1 VLSDR
6 GQSQGTTFEDRYGC
20 SLGDLV
26 RDAMQEGTVTEI
38 GASRVAGEESWGY
51 AGAAAADV
59 TSPDSRIG
67 RALQRVLRDRRE
79 TGPRRAVLASDAAP
93 GGDSPPV
100 GGTEADPGTP
110 RQERDAAPAGGPA
123 EAVVLASG
131 NLGLV
136 YLTEQAG
143 RLSLEEIGKRYPRLV
158 PALIAHPGVGFILV
172 RSDED
177 GPVVIGRDGLQVLQ
191 TQTVVGQDPLEPFG
205 ASGRWQVLQTD
216 SYPHCADIMVNSM
229 WDPQT
234 EEVAAFEHLVGSHGG
249 LGGEQTRPFVLYPA
263 GLPAPAGPIRGADEL
278 HQVFRGWLAHLGHEA
293 FAEQQ
298 SERLAE

>member
-1 VLSDR
+1 VP
-6 GQSQGTTFEDRYGC
+6 
-20 SLGDLV
+20 
-26 RDAMQEGTVTEI
+26 
-38 GASRVAGEESWGY
+38 AS
-51 AGAAAADV
+51 GAAA
-59 TSPDSRIG
+59 
-67 RALQRVLRDRRE
+67 
-79 TGPRRAVLASDAAP
+79 GPGPLP
-93 GGDSPPV
+93 
-100 GGTEADPGTP
+100 
-110 RQERDAAPAGGPA
+110 QERDAAPAEGEG

-136 YLTEQAG
+136 YLTEQTT
-143 RLSLEEIGKRYPRLV
+143 RLSLEEIGKRHPRLI

-191 TQTVVGQDPLEPFG
+191 TQTVVGKDPLEPFG

-249 LGGEQTRPFVLYPA
+249 LGGEQTHPFVLYPCD
-263 GLPAPAGPIRGADEL
+263 LPAPESPIRGADEL
-278 HQVFRGWLAHLGHEA
+278 HRVLRGWLAHLGHEA

-298 SERLAE
+298 PDRVE